1 MNLPPISE
9 LSLYKLTQEFSPPL
23 PSIFVSGGTIKSL
36 VNNAIELLIQ
46 QQLSAKIWAKLPPTQ
61 SWNRE
66 IARYQQ
72 QQSRDVIY
80 LCIDKDASSLSS
92 SSSNRSASKIIPIE
106 LETSS
111 QALKQEYF
119 FLILSSQFCFL
130 ILAQQQKVPRKNIVN
145 GEANRDLKMVCTSNS
160 ILIQKILAGIKSTIS
175 PYCQE
180 FVRNEEIT
188 FSSSV
193 DSALLENLLLKQ
205 IEVTQKLEPNS
216 NSNLIFSET
225 ITANFLGNW
234 VQEVQQPL
242 TNMKTALR
250 LLESA
255 QIKRNQRQRY
265 LELLDRECARQNS
278 LIDGLLELVQLDRF
292 SQEKTSLQFV
302 GLEELIP
309 SIVSTYQPLA
319 TERGIQLGYT
329 IARSFPPL
337 SCPSNWLRQIILHLL
352 NNSLKY
358 TLSEGKVS
366 VFAAVKKEFVQ
377 IVVKDTGIGI
387 ENSDLPKIF
396 APFFRGKN
404 ANCSDRPG
412 AGLGLTIVKQILDRC
427 KGKIF
432 VTSEVGIGSNF
443 TVLLPTMFEGSDI

>member
-1 MNLPPISE
+1 M
-9 LSLYKLTQEFSPPL
+9 
-23 PSIFVSGGTIKSL
+23 
-36 VNNAIELLIQ
+36 
-46 QQLSAKIWAKLPPTQ
+46 
-61 SWNRE
+61 
-66 IARYQQ
+66 
-72 QQSRDVIY
+72 
-80 LCIDKDASSLSS
+80 
-92 SSSNRSASKIIPIE
+92 
-106 LETSS
+106 
-111 QALKQEYF
+111 
-119 FLILSSQFCFL
+119 
-130 ILAQQQKVPRKNIVN
+130 
-145 GEANRDLKMVCTSNS
+145 
-160 ILIQKILAGIKSTIS
+160 
-175 PYCQE
+175 
-180 FVRNEEIT
+180 
-188 FSSSV
+188 
-193 DSALLENLLLKQ
+193 
-205 IEVTQKLEPNS
+205 
-216 NSNLIFSET
+216 
-225 ITANFLGNW
+225 
-234 VQEVQQPL
+234 QEVQQPL